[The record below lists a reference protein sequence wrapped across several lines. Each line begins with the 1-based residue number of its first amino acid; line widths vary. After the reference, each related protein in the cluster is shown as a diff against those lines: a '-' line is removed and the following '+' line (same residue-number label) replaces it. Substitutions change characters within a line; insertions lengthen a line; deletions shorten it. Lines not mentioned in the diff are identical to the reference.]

1 MQSAHALQEGLTQA
15 QKYKL
20 ARYIS
25 QKMVIMQR
33 VYICEHI
40 KQSDFENLDLDRIKS
55 IFDSS
60 NLYEVR
66 ADLDSFEILAQIAQE
81 NNPAMLEM
89 ADPEKGTAGVIEL
102 GDHLIDLWM
111 SELR

>member
-1 MQSAHALQEGLTQA
+1 MSLNIDESQIMQSAHALQEGLTQA

-66 ADLDSFEILAQIAQE
+66 ADLDSFEILAQIA
-81 NNPAMLEM
+81 
-89 ADPEKGTAGVIEL
+89 
-102 GDHLIDLWM
+102 
-111 SELR
+111 